1 MSTLF
6 DKPFNLA
13 AGAREIDSVAT
24 TVWLLTY
31 DRASKD
37 QVWDRA
43 EQEALSFLMQHEASL
58 AELEKRPRSLERVL
72 ALLKKGPGGLEP
84 VLNRVPSWNKSTDDF
99 KTLLSQGLV
108 LKLTEVCEA
117 PELKAMIRT

>member
-13 AGAREIDSVAT
+13 SGAREIDSVAT

-58 AELEKRPRSLERVL
+58 AELEKRPRSLQRVL
-72 ALLKKGPGGLEP
+72 ALVQKGPGSLEP
-84 VLNRVPSWNKSTDDF
+84 VLNRVPSWNKSTEDF
-99 KTLLSQGLV
+99 KTLLSQALV

-117 PELKAMIRT
+117 PELKAIIRT